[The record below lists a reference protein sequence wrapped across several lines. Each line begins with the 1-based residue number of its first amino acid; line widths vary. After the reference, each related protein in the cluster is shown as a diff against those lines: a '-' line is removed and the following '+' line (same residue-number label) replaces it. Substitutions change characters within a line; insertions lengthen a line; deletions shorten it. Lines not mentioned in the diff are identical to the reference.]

1 LLPKTF
7 FLCTACVISL
17 CLGQSAAHAA
27 SSLQIYW
34 IDVEG
39 GGATLIVSPS
49 GESMLVDVGNPPP
62 AGERDTKRI
71 YQAIQLAGLK
81 KIDYLFVTHYDGDH
95 VGGVLPLSKM
105 IRIEKFVDHGDIDAA
120 WNQNPH
126 YEDRWQDYLSAS
138 SNRRMIVNLETS
150 FL

>member
-1 LLPKTF
+1 MFQKAFLLRRS
-7 FLCTACVISL
+7 FLLSFARIAACVICP
-17 CLGQSAAHAA
+17 CLGPRAVSAA

-39 GGATLIVSPS
+39 GAATLIVAPS

-81 KIDYLFVTHYDGDH
+81 KIDYL
-95 VGGVLPLSKM
+95 L
-105 IRIEKFVDHGDIDAA
+105 
-120 WNQNPH
+120 
-126 YEDRWQDYLSAS
+126 DRK
-138 SNRRMIVNLETS
+138 R
-150 FL
+150 

>member
-1 LLPKTF
+1 MRFVTIVLAALSASLL
-7 FLCTACVISL
+7 
-17 CLGQSAAHAA
+17 GAAPN
-27 SSLQIYW
+27 LDIYW

-49 GESMLVDVGNPPP
+49 GESILVDAGNPPP

-71 YQAIQLAGLK
+71 YQAIQLAGLR
-81 KIDYLFVTHYDGDH
+81 KIDYLFITHYDGDH

-120 WNQNPH
+120 WNQNAN
-126 YEDRWQDYLSAS
+126 YEDRWKDYLSAS
-138 SNRRMIVNLETS
+138 SNRRMIVKPGDKI
-150 FL
+150 

>member
-1 LLPKTF
+1 
-7 FLCTACVISL
+7 
-17 CLGQSAAHAA
+17 
-27 SSLQIYW
+27 
-34 IDVEG
+34 
-39 GGATLIVSPS
+39 
-49 GESMLVDVGNPPP
+49 MLVDTGNPPP

-81 KIDYLFVTHYDGDH
+81 KIDYLFITHYDGDH

-126 YEDRWQDYLSAS
+126 YEDRWHDYLSAS
-138 SNRRMIVNLETS
+138 SNRRMIVKPGDIVPLKGVK
-150 FL
+150 FR